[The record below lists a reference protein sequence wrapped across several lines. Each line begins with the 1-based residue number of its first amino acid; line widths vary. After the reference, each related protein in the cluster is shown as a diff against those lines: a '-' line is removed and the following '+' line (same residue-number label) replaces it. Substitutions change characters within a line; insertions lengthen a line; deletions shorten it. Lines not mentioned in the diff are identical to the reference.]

1 VGFGRYYEELEPG
14 AVYQHWPG
22 RTVSSYDSTLF
33 ALVTMNQNPIFL
45 DEEYARSQPVG
56 RRPVV
61 DTLVFSLTVGMSVAD
76 TTGKAIA
83 NLGYESVIFERPLF
97 PGDSLYAES
106 EVIEKRDSASKP
118 DRGIVHIETRAYNQ
132 NRERIIVLRRH
143 YLAPKR
149 DHDTR

>member
-1 VGFGRYYEELEPG
+1 MEFGRYYEELEPG
-14 AVYQHWPG
+14 AVYRHWPG

-33 ALVTMNQNPIFL
+33 ALVTMNQNPVFL
-45 DEEYARSQPVG
+45 DDVYARTQPAG

-97 PGDSLYAES
+97 PGDSLYAQS
-106 EVIEKRDSASKP
+106 EVIEKRHSAPKP

-132 NRERIIVLRRH
+132 NRERILVLRRH
-143 YLAPKR
+143 SLAPKR
-149 DHDTR
+149 GKS